1 MWRRVQVH
9 TIERGK
15 NVLSLDNN
23 PRANQPA
30 QGEPPRALPPGT
42 LVPDFPFQSTPD
54 HAVSL
59 RDFRGH
65 PVILAFYSA
74 IGCGDQMALSNEILP
89 SLTASRPSC
98 SGSQWMESGV
108 MPLLPGQKRE
118 PCRTGKKIVRS
129 TGRRPSS
136 QISSPRSGVLVH
148 LLRRSKPVAVTLTLL
163 PVPGAFP
170 QPTTRR

>member
-30 QGEPPRALPPGT
+30 QDEPPTALPPGT
-42 LVPDFPFQSTPD
+42 LVPDFPLQSTPD

-65 PVILAFYSA
+65 PVILAFSSA

-89 SLTASRPSC
+89 SSTASRPSC
-98 SGSQWMESGV
+98 SGSQWMGSGV
-108 MPLLPGQKRE
+108 MPLLPGPE
-118 PCRTGKKIVRS
+118 ICTFPCLQT
-129 TGRRPSS
+129 
-136 QISSPRSGVLVH
+136 SSPKGPSPNGLECIVDPMGRVN
-148 LLRRSKPVAVTLTLL
+148 
-163 PVPGAFP
+163 VPYSCWMPRG
-170 QPTTRR
+170 